1 MGTMPVIRF
10 WSANMNVATAASAAV
25 LALIASADAQS
36 IVPLDGALPG
46 YPRSYARAVSADG
59 GTVVGHCYSP
69 SLDRNRAAIWRQS
82 TGWQALPDLA
92 GAADAYAF
100 ALSDDGSVVA
110 GYCWVSGRFRA
121 CLWNAD
127 RQPMDLGDLP
137 GFNNAFARSVSAD
150 GSVIAG
156 YCSSFPGTGLAT
168 AFRWTATQGM
178 MNLGSLPGAT
188 SSIGLAVSRDGL
200 TIVGN
205 SNAGSA
211 QSERAFCWREA
222 TGMFSLTDA
231 ASSPSFAT
239 CVSADGSCIAGY
251 LSPISNSGR
260 FFRWT
265 ASAGFEDLGTGGAAF
280 AYCFAMDH
288 SGNTMV
294 GHGYADSVYRG
305 MVWRRSLGLV
315 RLDAYLSA
323 AGVDLNPWTI
333 VGGANGCSATGRF
346 IVGSGSYAGQDT
358 AYRIDLGV
366 DADGDAILDALDN
379 CPAIYNPTQ
388 ADCDNDGIGDACDP
402 GEDYNGNVIPDYC
415 ECIADLY
422 VDGVV
427 NGVDLG
433 ALLAYWG
440 PTTSSAASQRADLN
454 RDGAVDGIDLG
465 YQLSRWGPCTN

>member
-1 MGTMPVIRF
+1 MPVIRF

-82 TGWQALPDLA
+82 TGWQALPDLP

-100 ALSDDGSVVA
+100 ALSDDGAVVA
-110 GYCWVSGRFRA
+110 GYCWVAGRHRA
-121 CLWNAD
+121 CIWNAD

-156 YCSSFPGTGLAT
+156 YCTSLPETGLAT

-178 MNLGSLPGAT
+178 VILGSLPGAT

-205 SNAGSA
+205 SGAGV

-222 TGMFSLTDA
+222 TGMFSLTDT

-251 LSPISNSGR
+251 LSPAYNSGR

-265 ASAGFEDLGTGGAAF
+265 ASAGVEDLGTGGAAF

-294 GHGYADSVYRG
+294 GQGYVEAAYRG

-315 RLDAYLSA
+315 RLDAYLGA
-323 AGVDLNPWTI
+323 AGVRLKPWTV
-333 VGGANGCSATGRF
+333 VGGAHGCSATGRF
-346 IVGSGSYAGQDT
+346 VVGSGSYAGQDT

-379 CPAIYNPTQ
+379 CPAIANPSQ
-388 ADCDNDGIGDACDP
+388 DDCNADGIGDACAIAD
-402 GEDYNGNVIPDYC
+402 GAPDFDGDGVPDTC
-415 ECIADLY
+415 KCIADLF
-422 VDGVV
+422 VDGQV
-427 NGVDLG
+427 NGADLG
-433 ALLAYWG
+433 ALLSQWG
-440 PTTSSAASQRADLN
+440 SATAATVSDLN
-454 RDGAVDGIDLG
+454 RDGTVNGADLG
-465 YQLSRWGPCTN
+465 YLLSAWGPCPN